1 MNPVRVQY
9 RCTIFTRT
17 LLFFPSIGKWK
28 MVETWMNNLQL
39 QTWESGWLRPI
50 PNKREKEMQKW
61 KRSIVRGEFSRN
73 FSLLHR
79 EKSWNSHWSWTSVSF
94 RRARIFKN
102 IFNEIFFFFFYLF
115 PPTIGCFAMV
125 NYSHRLKCHFKC
137 RRLFASMTA
146 NNKYYVSRK
155 KRLDC
160 MKGFIEVGWMEASVR
175 DTEIIF
181 SSSCK
186 YYIFVERKFDEVRR
200 DERFIKY

>member
-1 MNPVRVQY
+1 MNFQEISL
-9 RCTIFTRT
+9 C
-17 LLFFPSIGKWK
+17 
-28 MVETWMNNLQL
+28 
-39 QTWESGWLRPI
+39 
-50 PNKREKEMQKW
+50 
-61 KRSIVRGEFSRN
+61 SIVKNRGTHTGVEQAFHSGA
-73 FSLLHR
+73 
-79 EKSWNSHWSWTSVSF
+79 
-94 RRARIFKN
+94 RAFLKIFLTR
-102 IFNEIFFFFFYLF
+102 FFFFFYLF

-186 YYIFVERKFDEVRR
+186 YYIFVERKFDEIRR